1 MTTEAATATSPQPLR
16 AAGRPEPGAAGAY
29 LAELFEAHGR
39 MVLGLCRLVLRDAV
53 DAEDATQQVFLSAY
67 RSLLRGGVPRDAQPW
82 LAAIARNECRA
93 RVRLR
98 MREPLALPDFPD
110 DLPDPLA
117 TAIRSADLDALWTAL
132 SELPRRQR
140 RAFLLREMGGL
151 SYGELGAALGVNR
164 PAVESLLF
172 RARRQLRRALAGTNA
187 AFVPVALRDQLEQ
200 LIPNF
205 GSASAASI
213 PVAAK
218 VAAVTVGVGLGAA
231 GVASVPHHHHLHV
244 THAPQAARVVHASA
258 TPVHLVRQPAIEP
271 RSTRVPVTPK
281 QTTEARE
288 PEQDRE
294 QSLAEPEQRD
304 APQAQPEIEQRDDG
318 GTPAQRSELESSDG
332 GDSVEPA
339 DGDD

>member
-1 MTTEAATATSPQPLR
+1 M
-16 AAGRPEPGAAGAY
+16 
-29 LAELFEAHGR
+29 
-39 MVLGLCRLVLRDAV
+39 LGLCRLLLRDAV
-53 DAEDATQQVFLSAY
+53 EAEDATQQVFLSAY
-67 RSLLRGGVPRDAQPW
+67 RSLLGGGVPRDAEAW

-93 RVRLR
+93 RIRLR
-98 MREPLALPDFPD
+98 MREPLALPDVPD

-117 TAIRSADLDALWTAL
+117 TAIRSADLDALWRAL

-151 SYGELGAALGVNR
+151 SYGELGTALGVNL

-187 AFVPVALRDQLEQ
+187 ALVPVALRDQLAQ

-231 GVASVPHHHHLHV
+231 GVASLPQHHSPV
-244 THAPQAARVVHASA
+244 ARAPQAVQLVHRHHTTA
-258 TPVHLVRQPAIEP
+258 TPVHFVPQPTIKLRA
-271 RSTRVPVTPK
+271 TRVPVAHE
-281 QTTEARE
+281 QTTEATER
-288 PEQDRE
+288 EQDHE
-294 QSLAEPEQRD
+294 QPVAEPEQRD
-304 APQAQPEIEQRDDG
+304 EAQPEGETERQSQEAA
-318 GTPAQRSELESSDG
+318 PVQRSEQETSDE
-332 GDSVEPA
+332 GDSE
-339 DGDD
+339 GSGGERG